1 MYGDFVYCSLRKV
14 EQNLARDVRL
24 SNLWVRTLNKM
35 STIEFNNLLIS
46 HQDFLSGFAM
56 GFTRDREDANDLVQ
70 ETFVKALR
78 YKNNFKEGTNI
89 KGWLYTI
96 MRNIFINNYK
106 RKRFQN
112 TIVDQTENQYFLN
125 ASQDYHHDS
134 VTTLINMDDIH
145 GAIDRLKYDFRKP
158 FTMFL
163 DGFHYDEIADELGIP
178 MGTVKSRIFHARKRL
193 KEELAEFE
201 VR

>member
-1 MYGDFVYCSLRKV
+1 
-14 EQNLARDVRL
+14 
-24 SNLWVRTLNKM
+24 M
-35 STIEFNNLLIS
+35 STIEFNNLLTS

-134 VTTLINMDDIH
+134 VTTLINIDDIQT
-145 GAIDRLKYDFRKP
+145 AIDQLKYDFRKP

-163 DGFHYDEIADELGIP
+163 DGFHYDEIAEELEIP

>member
-1 MYGDFVYCSLRKV
+1 
-14 EQNLARDVRL
+14 
-24 SNLWVRTLNKM
+24 
-35 STIEFNNLLIS
+35 
-46 HQDFLSGFAM
+46 M

-112 TIVDQTENQYFLN
+112 TIVDQTENQYFLR
-125 ASQDYHHDS
+125 ALLEHE
-134 VTTLINMDDIH
+134 V
-145 GAIDRLKYDFRKP
+145 
-158 FTMFL
+158 L
-163 DGFHYDEIADELGIP
+163 DVDGGRGRPTY
-178 MGTVKSRIFHARKRL
+178 
-193 KEELAEFE
+193 
-201 VR
+201 

>member
-1 MYGDFVYCSLRKV
+1 
-14 EQNLARDVRL
+14 
-24 SNLWVRTLNKM
+24 M
-35 STIEFNNLLIS
+35 STLEFNNLPTS

-106 RKRFQN
+106 RKKFQN
-112 TIVDQTENQYFLN
+112 TILDTTDNQFYLN
-125 ASQDYHHDS
+125 SGSMQSDT
-134 VTTLINMDDIH
+134 VTTVINEQDIR
-145 GAIDRLKYDFRKP
+145 GAIDDLKPEFKVP
-158 FTMFL
+158 FNMFME
-163 DGFHYDEIADELGIP
+163 GFHYDEIAEELGIP
-178 MGTVKSRIFHARKRL
+178 MGTVKSRIFHARRKLSAQLTAFRH
-193 KEELAEFE
+193 
-201 VR
+201 

>member
-1 MYGDFVYCSLRKV
+1 MTHNI
-14 EQNLARDVRL
+14 EQ
-24 SNLWVRTLNKM
+24 M
-35 STIEFNNLLIS
+35 STLEFNNLLVS

-56 GFTRDREDANDLVQ
+56 GFTRDRDDANDLVQ

-106 RKRFQN
+106 KKRFQN
-112 TIVDQTENQYFLN
+112 TIVDQTDNQFFLN
-125 ASQDYHHDS
+125 SGQDYHHDS
-134 VTTLINMDDIH
+134 VTSLINIDDIQA
-145 GAIDRLKYDFRKP
+145 AISRLKYDFRRP
-158 FTMFL
+158 FSMFL
-163 DGFHYDEIADELGIP
+163 DGFHYDEIADELDIP

-193 KEELAEFE
+193 REDLAEFE
-201 VR
+201 VA

>member
-1 MYGDFVYCSLRKV
+1 
-14 EQNLARDVRL
+14 
-24 SNLWVRTLNKM
+24 M

-56 GFTRDREDANDLVQ
+56 GFTRDRDDANDLVQ

-112 TIVDQTENQYFLN
+112 TIVDQTENHTSSTP
-125 ASQDYHHDS
+125 AR
-134 VTTLINMDDIH
+134 TTTTTRDD
-145 GAIDRLKYDFRKP
+145 RS
-158 FTMFL
+158 TWTTS
-163 DGFHYDEIADELGIP
+163 
-178 MGTVKSRIFHARKRL
+178 MGRSTGW
-193 KEELAEFE
+193 
-201 VR
+201 